1 MATYS
6 QSECIDRLGAW
17 VKDRN
22 EHSNER
28 QMIMKVI
35 GDLNLVF
42 NDKLILRQFE
52 QIHLVPVQVE
62 VRDHDLVRITAP
74 VLQQMEYDLISEFH
88 G

>member
-35 GDLNLVF
+35 GDRYIVESRFF
-42 NDKLILRQFE
+42 NYED
-52 QIHLVPVQVE
+52 VQKMQ
-62 VRDHDLVRITAP
+62 HMLVRTSCEWWIKP
-74 VLQQMEYDLISEFH
+74 VDHETVQLRIRFF
-88 G
+88 